1 MAALAKAPLAKGA
14 FAGRTASLKPRAAAA
29 APLRATLSV
38 RAEAEQTSRRA
49 ALGLAAGAALLS
61 QAKPSLAAYGDAANV
76 FGKAT
81 NTSGFVPYAGEGYAL
96 LLPSKWNPSS
106 ELDFPGTEL
115 RYEDNFDAV
124 NNLVVTVQKTDKK
137 EITDYGAPEKF
148 LGEVTYL
155 LGQQSYAGAT
165 RSEGGFAEN
174 RVSAASLLGVETATD
189 KKGKT
194 YYKYNILARSADGD
208 EGGRHQLISA
218 TVSNGALYIL
228 KVQIGDKRW
237 FKGAKV
243 EAEGAWNSFIVA

>member
-1 MAALAKAPLAKGA
+1 MQGA
-14 FAGRTASLKPRAAAA
+14 YLNH
-29 APLRATLSV
+29 SV
-38 RAEAEQTSRRA
+38 LPQTSRRA

-61 QAKPSLAAYGDAANV
+61 QAKPSQAAYGDAANV

-96 LLPSKWNPSS
+96 LLPSKWNPAT
-106 ELDFPGTEL
+106 EKDFPGVDL

-124 NNLVVTVQKTDKK
+124 NNMNVSITKTDKSK
-137 EITDYGAPEKF
+137 IEDYGPPEKF
-148 LGEVTYL
+148 LPEISYL

-194 YYKYNILARSADGD
+194 YYKYNILTRTADGN
-208 EGGRHQLISA
+208 EGGRHQLLSA
-218 TVSNGALYIL
+218 TVSNGALYVL
-228 KVQIGDKRW
+228 KVQAGDKRW
-237 FKGAKV
+237 FKGADKECQGV
-243 EAEGAWNSFIVA
+243 WNSFIVA